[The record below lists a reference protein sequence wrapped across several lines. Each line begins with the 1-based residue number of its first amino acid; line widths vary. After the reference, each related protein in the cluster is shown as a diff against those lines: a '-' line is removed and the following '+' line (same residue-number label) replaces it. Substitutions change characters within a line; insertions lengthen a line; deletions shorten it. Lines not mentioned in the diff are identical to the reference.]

1 MCGPGSPHCQALTPA
16 AAYGIRSPV
25 MHNTWGVLRVCVA
38 GGGGPVVALW
48 SCILAECLVPWGHRP
63 GGSQQQKCLP
73 EARSPKS
80 RCRHVLLPRKVPRK
94 ELPCLLVSGGGRRP
108 SVSVASGG
116 ITLIAASVVTWP
128 LPCVPPRVS
137 VHTPPTFSV
146 IRTTDVGLR
155 AHPGPVE
162 IHWNWIASIKTQ
174 IKSRVPL
181 VRTGP
186 CLLRGHNSTHDDERP
201 PGGGVAP
208 WEARPSPGVALCE

>member
-1 MCGPGSPHCQALTPA
+1 MTKSRRQPREQMPGHTGGAGVRPGVSPLPSADPSGCIRNSQPRHAQYLGCIACVCG
-16 AAYGIRSPV
+16 
-25 MHNTWGVLRVCVA
+25 

-80 RCRHVLLPRKVPRK
+80 RCQHVLLPRKVPRK

-137 VHTPPTFSV
+137 VHPPHILCYTNNRR
-146 IRTTDVGLR
+146 RT
-155 AHPGPVE
+155 
-162 IHWNWIASIKTQ
+162 
-174 IKSRVPL
+174 
-181 VRTGP
+181 
-186 CLLRGHNSTHDDERP
+186 
-201 PGGGVAP
+201 
-208 WEARPSPGVALCE
+208 

>member
-1 MCGPGSPHCQALTPA
+1 M
-16 AAYGIRSPV
+16 
-25 MHNTWGVLRVCVA
+25 
-38 GGGGPVVALW
+38 ALW

-94 ELPCLLVSGGGRRP
+94 ELPCLLVSGGGRTLGVRGFWWHH
-108 SVSVASGG
+108 SDGCLCRHVASS
-116 ITLIAASVVTWP
+116 LCAS
-128 LPCVPPRVS
+128 PRLCLCP
-137 VHTPPTFSV
+137 HPPTFSV